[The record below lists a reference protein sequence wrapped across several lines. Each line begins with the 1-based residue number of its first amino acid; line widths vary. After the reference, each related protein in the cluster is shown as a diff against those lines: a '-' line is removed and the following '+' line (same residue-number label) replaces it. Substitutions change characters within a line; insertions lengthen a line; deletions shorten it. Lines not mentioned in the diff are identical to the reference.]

1 MIKGYQAQIIDIYE
15 KIRTQEQKA
24 LIKRKEEIRALHP
37 EIIALEEEIGKLCI
51 KLSLNMLNKS
61 SNVNTTF
68 NLLHENITDLRV
80 KKCELLVSKGY
91 SPDYLNIHY
100 YCTKCKDT
108 GYIGINK
115 CKCFKQKLVQL
126 YYKNSDLQDSIR
138 INNFS
143 TFNLHLYSSS
153 KTDEHKYSPRRN
165 MELILDKINHE
176 YLPNFNNINDNL
188 LFYGNAGTG
197 KTFLSHCIAKELL
210 DRGFLVVYR
219 TCDELI
225 KNLRDIRFE
234 NNNTLED
241 LLINC
246 DLLIID
252 DLGAEQ
258 VTDFAVT
265 ELFTFLNKKILKKK
279 KMLIS
284 TNLTLPRFSTTYS
297 ERISSRLLGNFTL
310 QKIYGEDIRVNKNLA
325 KSKQ

>member
-1 MIKGYQAQIIDIYE
+1 MIKGYQAQIMNIYE
-15 KIRTQEQKA
+15 KLRTEEQNA
-24 LIKRKEEIRALHP
+24 LIKRKEEIKKLHP
-37 EIIALEEEIGKLCI
+37 EIIYIDEQIGKLCI
-51 KLSLNMLNKS
+51 KLSLSALKKTNNIDI
-61 SNVNTTF
+61 TF
-68 NLLHENITDLRV
+68 NTLREKITDLRI

-91 SPDYLNIHY
+91 SPDYLNIRY
-100 YCTKCKDT
+100 YCKKCKDT

-115 CKCFKQKLVQL
+115 CRCFKQKLIQL

-143 TFNLHLYSSS
+143 TFNINLYSSD
-153 KTDEHKYSPRRN
+153 KTAEHKYSPRQN
-165 MELILDKINHE
+165 IEMILDKINNE
-176 YLPNFNNINDNL
+176 YLSNFNNLNDNL

-210 DRGFLVVYR
+210 DKGYLVVYR

-234 NNNTLED
+234 NNDTLED

-258 VTDFAVT
+258 VTDFSVT

-279 KMLIS
+279 KMIIS

-310 QKIYGEDIRVNKNLA
+310 QKIFGEDIRVKKNLA
-325 KSKQ
+325 KSKP